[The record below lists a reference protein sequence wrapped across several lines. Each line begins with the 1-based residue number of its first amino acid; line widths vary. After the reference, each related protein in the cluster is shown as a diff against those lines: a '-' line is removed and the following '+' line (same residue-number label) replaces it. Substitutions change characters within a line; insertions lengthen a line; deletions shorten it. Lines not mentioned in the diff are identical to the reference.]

1 MIWWVVGVLAFVVI
15 LLLSI
20 VLHEAGHFATAKL
33 FNMKATEFFVG
44 FGKRLWSFRRGETEY
59 GVKAIPA
66 GGYVRIIGMSDV
78 EEVAP
83 EDRPRA
89 FYRQKAWKR
98 LIVLASGS
106 AMHFLVAFVILLG
119 IGLFADQHRETLTIG
134 TVSPCVAQVSSDGC
148 APGAPAS
155 PAALAGLRAGDRVV
169 SINGVEVTGWRDL
182 VNRVRAAPDQ
192 TVTLVVDRDGTLVT
206 LHPHLVT
213 RSIPA
218 GAGGS
223 AERRGYLGASSQPET
238 YKLSPAGAFG
248 YSASTIGEAVRL
260 TGVALGRIPAGIGNV
275 IDATFFG
282 GQRDPEGLVG
292 VVGIARLSGDTLA
305 SDQAPAGSR
314 ITQFLVMMALLNVFI
329 GIFNLLPLPPLD
341 GGHIFLLLLER
352 GRALIYRLLRRPDP
366 GHIDPSKAIPI
377 AYVFVV
383 LLITLTAL
391 LAAAD
396 LINPVK
402 LPT

>member
-1 MIWWVVGVLAFVVI
+1 MMWWIVGVFAFVVI

-106 AMHFLVAFVILLG
+106 AMHFHIAFVMLLG
-119 IGLFADQHRETLTIG
+119 ISLLADKHRERLTIG
-134 TVSPCVAQVSSDGC
+134 KVWPCVTPVDSNEC
-148 APGAPAS
+148 APGATPS
-155 PAALAGLRAGDRVV
+155 PAAMAGLQVDDRVV
-169 SINGVEVTGWRDL
+169 STDGVEVSSWRDL
-182 VNRVRAAPDQ
+182 VSRVRSARDR
-192 TVTLVVDRDGTLVT
+192 TVALVVDRDGALVT
-206 LHPHLVT
+206 LHPLLAS
-213 RSIPA
+213 RLIPA
-218 GAGGS
+218 GTSGP
-223 AERRGYLGASSQPET
+223 AERCAYLGASSQPET
-238 YKLSPAGAFG
+238 YKLSPAGAVD
-248 YSASTIGEAVRL
+248 YSVSTIGEAVRL

-292 VVGIARLSGDTLA
+292 VVGIARLSGVTLA

-314 ITQFLVMMALLNVFI
+314 ITQFLLMMALLNVFI

>member
-1 MIWWVVGVLAFVVI
+1 MTWWIVGVLAFVVI
-15 LLLSI
+15 ILLSI
-20 VLHEAGHFATAKL
+20 VLHEAGHFLTAKL

-66 GGYVRIIGMSDV
+66 GGYVRIIGMSEV
-78 EEVAP
+78 EEIAP

-89 FYRQKAWKR
+89 FYRQKAWQR

-106 AMHFLVAFVILLG
+106 AMHFVIAFVILLG
-119 IGLFADQHRETLTIG
+119 LGLFADQHRETLTVG
-134 TVSPCVAQVSSDGC
+134 TVSPCVTDVGSNEC
-148 APGAPAS
+148 APNAPKS
-155 PAALAGLRAGDRVV
+155 PAALAGLQVGDRVV
-169 SINGVEVTGWRDL
+169 SINGVQVTGWRDL
-182 VNRVRAAPDQ
+182 VQRIRAAQDA
-192 TVTLVVDRDGTLVT
+192 TVTLVVDRGGSLVT
-206 LHPHLVT
+206 LTPELAVRT
-213 RSIPA
+213 IPGDG
-218 GAGGS
+218 GAP
-223 AERRGYLGASSQPET
+223 EVQQGYLGASTQLET
-238 YKLSPAGAFG
+238 YTLGPAGALD
-248 YSASTIGEAVRL
+248 YSVSTIGEAVRL
-260 TGVALGRIPAGIGNV
+260 TGVALARIPAGIGNI
-275 IDATFFG
+275 IDATFLG
-282 GQRDPEGLVG
+282 GERDPEGLVG

-305 SDQAPAGSR
+305 ADEAPAGSR
-314 ITQFLVMMALLNVFI
+314 ITTFLTMMALLNVFI
-329 GIFNLLPLPPLD
+329 GIFNMLPLPPLD

-352 GRALIYRLLRRPDP
+352 ARAAVYRLFRRPDP
-366 GHIDPSKAIPI
+366 GHIDPSKAVPI